1 MTTTTSKSRPARR
14 ARKRKPAS
22 TPVPTP
28 VRAIVPANTQGRTR
42 LSKPNAKLI
51 SWQEYMNDFGN
62 RMDVHHYEMQEVMAD
77 LRSCVAFT
85 TETYKEYKHKFDNLN
100 IGS

>member
-1 MTTTTSKSRPARR
+1 MTTTSKPRPARR
-14 ARKRKPAS
+14 ARKRKPAP
-22 TPVPTP
+22 TPAP
-28 VRAIVPANTQGRTR
+28 VRAIVPATTQGRTR

-51 SWQEYMNDFGN
+51 SWQEYMNDFSH
-62 RMDVHHYEMQEVMAD
+62 RMDVHNYEIQEVMAD
-77 LRSCVAFT
+77 LRSCIAFT